1 MTTLRYSDTARYP
14 TLNGPRCIEEIRALR
29 ALGRDVL
36 KTPLHWIALN
46 LATDAYQALVIDRRT
61 IGILGTGERIAIGD
75 LILSTKPEHTK
86 PRADLILLT
95 ADRLGLPPALL
106 ALVVA
111 RVLAVKDARADGSL
125 TRYRAVMKARALD
138 DVQFVFNDDDEDGHG
153 EVQVYSRKARIAE
166 NDDERAR
173 AKAPVK
179 PAAVPVRPAAP
190 APSMA
195 SRLLGMFGR

>member
-14 TLNGPRCIEEIRALR
+14 TLNGPKCIEEIRALR

-46 LATDAYQALVIDRRT
+46 LATDAYQALVTDRRT

-75 LILSTKPEHTK
+75 LILSVKPEHTK

-111 RVLAVKDARADGSL
+111 RVLAAKDARADGSL

-138 DVQFVFNDDDEDGHG
+138 DVQFVFNEDEQDGHG

-166 NDDERAR
+166 NDDELAR
-173 AKAPVK
+173 AKAPMK
-179 PAAVPVRPAAP
+179 PAAVLVRPAAP
-190 APSMA
+190 APSIA